1 MRNLNR
7 ILLFVMVFLIIVLT
21 ALASSFIWTWTSST
35 AKPVYVENNIENVN
49 DEKKENDLPE
59 YIVVKVEEKEEKD
72 ETEKVEKK
80 ESIAED
86 SKNNQNKNEVN
97 NENKPTFK
105 QVNEKVYGINNVNIR
120 VEPDVSSKSIGVLKK
135 GEEITR
141 TGIGSNGWD
150 RVIYNNNIRY
160 ISHKYLSIQKVEV
173 PKENVTTSTVKK
185 EEKVTVTTEKTEQK
199 KNNTSTIKN
208 NTSRYITASMSSAN
222 QYPEGWLEDFN
233 NKIIS
238 LQKEFPK
245 GYYWNHMGS
254 TVNSNS
260 VTKTP
265 CNNKVNGNKY
275 CNEYQGK
282 STQACGFSIGR
293 QCAGFSSMLSDR
305 IFGKNANARIFYN
318 YDELKIGDQARIN
331 NNSHTVFIIDKTD
344 DYVIVAE
351 CNADYKTCVI
361 NWGRKIPRS
370 KLTGFYITRR

>member
-1 MRNLNR
+1 MLRMIKGSGRMRNLNK
-7 ILLFVMVFLIIVLT
+7 ILLFVIVFLIIVLT
-21 ALASSFIWTWTSST
+21 ALVSSFIWTWTSSN
-35 AKPVYVENNIENVN
+35 AKPVYVENNTENVN
-49 DEKKENDLPE
+49 DEKKVNDVNEEVL
-59 YIVVKVEEKEEKD
+59 VKVEEKEENNKTNNSKEQLKT
-72 ETEKVEKK
+72 ETKV
-80 ESIAED
+80 
-86 SKNNQNKNEVN
+86 V
-97 NENKPTFK
+97 KPTFK

-135 GEEITR
+135 GEEIIR

-160 ISHKYLSIQKVEV
+160 ISHKYLSTQKVEV
-173 PKENVTTSTVKK
+173 PKENDTILTVKK
-185 EEKVTVTTEKTEQK
+185 EEQVKVTTEKTEQK
-199 KNNTSTIKN
+199 KNESTVKN
-208 NTSRYITASMSSAN
+208 NTSGYITASLTSADK
-222 QYPEGWLEDFN
+222 YPEGWVQDFN
-233 NKIIS
+233 KKIIS

-260 VTKTP
+260 VTKIP
-265 CNNKVNGNKY
+265 CNNKTNGNKY

-282 STQACGFSIGR
+282 STQVCGFSIGR

-370 KLTGFYITRR
+370 QLKGFYITRR